1 MVHLY
6 HAQSLPNG
14 LASGGAWDISGGIHL
29 KNCVYNL
36 GPYSFHIPLK
46 FPYGAW

>member
-1 MVHLY
+1 MVYLY

-14 LASGGAWDISGGIHL
+14 LAPGGAWDILGGIHL

-36 GPYSFHIPLK
+36 GPSSFHIPLK